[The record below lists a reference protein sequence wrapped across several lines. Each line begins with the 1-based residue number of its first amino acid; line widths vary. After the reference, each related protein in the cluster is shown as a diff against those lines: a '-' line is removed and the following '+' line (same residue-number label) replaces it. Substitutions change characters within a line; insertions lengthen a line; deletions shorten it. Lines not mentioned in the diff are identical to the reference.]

1 MQYYPQLEIV
11 TLTHIGLVRKVNEDA
26 IAVDESLNLVVLADG
41 MGGYNAGE
49 VASLL
54 ATQTILK
61 SFQEGNF
68 LLQPTDIT
76 IAKTQL
82 NNAAQSANQAIYHH
96 ALSSPE
102 LDGMG
107 TTLVAGWFIDKI
119 LIVGHIGD
127 SRAYRLRNN
136 ALQRLTDDH
145 SPLQEMITLGMIT
158 AQQAKLMPIK
168 NIISKALG
176 THHEADI
183 EMNAHEVLPDDLYLF
198 CSDGLH
204 DLVEDVEI
212 HLTLSELNGNLAL
225 VAKNLI
231 NLANNAGGTDN
242 IAIILV
248 RVVAVH

>member
-1 MQYYPQLEIV
+1 MQYTTQLEMV
-11 TLTHIGLVRKVNEDA
+11 AQTHIGLVRKVNEDA
-26 IAVDESLNLVVLADG
+26 VAVDERLNLIVLADG

-68 LLQPTDIT
+68 LLPADIT

-82 NNAAQSANQAIYHH
+82 NNAAQSANQAIYDH

-107 TTLVAGWFIDKI
+107 TTLVAGWFVGNT

-145 SPLQEMITLGMIT
+145 SPLQEMISLGMIT

-183 EMNAHEVLPDDLYLF
+183 EMNTHDILPDDLYLF

-204 DLVEDVEI
+204 DLVDDVEI

-225 VAKNLI
+225 VAQNLI
-231 NLANNAGGTDN
+231 SLANNAGGADN

-248 RVVAVH
+248 RVVAMH